1 MSSPG
6 SGVKARPPRTRRS
19 RVIVGAIIALA
30 VVVVI
35 AVGTFVV
42 QWVISANWKR
52 PDFAS
57 LAQQPDSSLQG
68 TVAYFAGQ
76 SRCVRV
82 VAAAGQPDKDVLCVG
97 DQVTSNSKTAGK
109 DMGPQLAWLPDGRL
123 EVTMFRMNPQE
134 VATTPPP
141 GMHLTAGWRKIVDVR
156 TGEVEDVPKAD
167 VPSQPD
173 PLTYPTV
180 SPSGERVSTTS
191 DGGQT
196 EVVLDDGSGPRTLLS
211 FPAAPSEA
219 NYIFG
224 PAFWAPNWDWIAASD
239 GRILIITAD
248 DPSVTRVLRDDTGS
262 VNNESWAEFAV
273 TDQNLLTPAG

>member
-6 SGVKARPPRTRRS
+6 SGVKARPARTRRS
-19 RVIVGAIIALA
+19 RVIVGVIIALA

-97 DQVTSNSKTAGK
+97 DQVTANSKTAGK
-109 DMGPQLAWLPDGRL
+109 DMGPQLAWL
-123 EVTMFRMNPQE
+123 
-134 VATTPPP
+134 
-141 GMHLTAGWRKIVDVR
+141 
-156 TGEVEDVPKAD
+156 
-167 VPSQPD
+167 S
-173 PLTYPTV
+173 TV
-180 SPSGERVSTTS
+180 
-191 DGGQT
+191 
-196 EVVLDDGSGPRTLLS
+196 GSK
-211 FPAAPSEA
+211 
-219 NYIFG
+219 
-224 PAFWAPNWDWIAASD
+224 
-239 GRILIITAD
+239 
-248 DPSVTRVLRDDTGS
+248 
-262 VNNESWAEFAV
+262 
-273 TDQNLLTPAG
+273 